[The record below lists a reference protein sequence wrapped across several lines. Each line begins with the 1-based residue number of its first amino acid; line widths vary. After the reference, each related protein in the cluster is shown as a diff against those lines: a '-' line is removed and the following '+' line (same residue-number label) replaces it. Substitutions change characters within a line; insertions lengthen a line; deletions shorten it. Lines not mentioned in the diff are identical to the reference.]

1 MELCSILRISIN
13 EFLAGEDIGTEN
25 VIEKSD
31 SNLIQITK
39 ESKKKQKNLK
49 TILAVVTV
57 FAVIV
62 SAILG
67 TLFFH
72 KLIHPKN
79 YITAVDQTST
89 EMKTA
94 ELLSGTDGAYLFH
107 YFTKDE
113 FKTLTIY
120 VSEYQSGTLISKSK
134 VADLDY
140 DGIDSPS
147 RGVIAVVPDFESFK
161 VKLIVADDYAKYS
174 TDFPILENIENR
186 EYYVRSASQI
196 KGEIPIQIHSAS
208 TIEGKTAIL
217 SDSEQGLM
225 ALIYGKDGLSGIPI
239 TEMEKG
245 IVGVEND
252 YVYYLSFQFGGVIK
266 VFEGMS
272 QADSQGV
279 VFMDAIHYHVRSEG
293 RIVKRAVYI
302 ALGIDMS
309 GKKDVLGMYVGENE
323 SAKFWLSIMNG
334 LKNRGVE
341 DILIACVDG
350 LNGFPQAI
358 EAVYPKTEIQ
368 QCIIHQIRNSTKFV
382 SYKDIK
388 KLMADLKLVYAAPT
402 EETAL
407 NELELFKDKWD
418 SKYPK
423 IYKSWNDNWATLS
436 TYFKYPEAV
445 RRLIY
450 TTNAIEGFNRQ
461 LRKVTKS
468 KTVFPS
474 DDSLLK
480 MLYLA
485 TMDIT
490 KKWTGHRQD
499 WGQIHSQLE
508 IYFEERLAGRNL

>member
-1 MELCSILRISIN
+1 
-13 EFLAGEDIGTEN
+13 
-25 VIEKSD
+25 
-31 SNLIQITK
+31 
-39 ESKKKQKNLK
+39 
-49 TILAVVTV
+49 
-57 FAVIV
+57 
-62 SAILG
+62 
-67 TLFFH
+67 
-72 KLIHPKN
+72 
-79 YITAVDQTST
+79 
-89 EMKTA
+89 
-94 ELLSGTDGAYLFH
+94 
-107 YFTKDE
+107 
-113 FKTLTIY
+113 
-120 VSEYQSGTLISKSK
+120 
-134 VADLDY
+134 
-140 DGIDSPS
+140 
-147 RGVIAVVPDFESFK
+147 
-161 VKLIVADDYAKYS
+161 
-174 TDFPILENIENR
+174 
-186 EYYVRSASQI
+186 
-196 KGEIPIQIHSAS
+196 
-208 TIEGKTAIL
+208 
-217 SDSEQGLM
+217 
-225 ALIYGKDGLSGIPI
+225 
-239 TEMEKG
+239 
-245 IVGVEND
+245 
-252 YVYYLSFQFGGVIK
+252 
-266 VFEGMS
+266 
-272 QADSQGV
+272 
-279 VFMDAIHYHVRSEG
+279 
-293 RIVKRAVYI
+293 
-302 ALGIDMS
+302 
-309 GKKDVLGMYVGENE
+309 MYVGENE

-423 IYKSWNDNWATLS
+423 IYKSWHDNWATLS

-468 KTVFPS
+468 KAVFPS

-490 KKWTGHRQD
+490 KNGPDTGRTGDRSIPSLKFILKNVWQGGTCKAVNFRQV
-499 WGQIHSQLE
+499 L
-508 IYFEERLAGRNL
+508 LTCLKTTV

>member
-13 EFLAGEDIGTEN
+13 EFLAGEDIGAEN

-72 KLIHPKN
+72 KLIQPKN

-134 VADLDY
+134 VADLDH

-186 EYYVRSASQI
+186 EYYGRSASQI
-196 KGEIPIQIHSAS
+196 KGKIPIQIHSAS
-208 TIEGKTAIL
+208 TIEGKTAIP

-252 YVYYLSFQFGGVIK
+252 YVYYLSFQFGGNQS
-266 VFEGMS
+266 F
-272 QADSQGV
+272 
-279 VFMDAIHYHVRSEG
+279 
-293 RIVKRAVYI
+293 
-302 ALGIDMS
+302 
-309 GKKDVLGMYVGENE
+309 
-323 SAKFWLSIMNG
+323 
-334 LKNRGVE
+334 
-341 DILIACVDG
+341 
-350 LNGFPQAI
+350 
-358 EAVYPKTEIQ
+358 
-368 QCIIHQIRNSTKFV
+368 
-382 SYKDIK
+382 
-388 KLMADLKLVYAAPT
+388 
-402 EETAL
+402 
-407 NELELFKDKWD
+407 
-418 SKYPK
+418 
-423 IYKSWNDNWATLS
+423 
-436 TYFKYPEAV
+436 
-445 RRLIY
+445 
-450 TTNAIEGFNRQ
+450 
-461 LRKVTKS
+461 
-468 KTVFPS
+468 
-474 DDSLLK
+474 
-480 MLYLA
+480 
-485 TMDIT
+485 
-490 KKWTGHRQD
+490 
-499 WGQIHSQLE
+499 
-508 IYFEERLAGRNL
+508 

>member
-1 MELCSILRISIN
+1 MDLIKIGKYIAEKRKALGLTQKQLTEKLNMSDKSVSKWERGICLPDVSIYMELCSILRISIN
-13 EFLAGEDIGTEN
+13 EFLAGKDIDAEN

-72 KLIHPKN
+72 KLIQPKN

-120 VSEYQSGTLISKSK
+120 VSEYQFGTLISKSK

-239 TEMEKG
+239 TEMEKR

-252 YVYYLSFQFGGVIK
+252 YVYYLSFQFGGNQS
-266 VFEGMS
+266 F
-272 QADSQGV
+272 
-279 VFMDAIHYHVRSEG
+279 
-293 RIVKRAVYI
+293 
-302 ALGIDMS
+302 
-309 GKKDVLGMYVGENE
+309 
-323 SAKFWLSIMNG
+323 
-334 LKNRGVE
+334 
-341 DILIACVDG
+341 
-350 LNGFPQAI
+350 
-358 EAVYPKTEIQ
+358 
-368 QCIIHQIRNSTKFV
+368 
-382 SYKDIK
+382 
-388 KLMADLKLVYAAPT
+388 
-402 EETAL
+402 
-407 NELELFKDKWD
+407 
-418 SKYPK
+418 
-423 IYKSWNDNWATLS
+423 
-436 TYFKYPEAV
+436 
-445 RRLIY
+445 
-450 TTNAIEGFNRQ
+450 
-461 LRKVTKS
+461 
-468 KTVFPS
+468 
-474 DDSLLK
+474 
-480 MLYLA
+480 
-485 TMDIT
+485 
-490 KKWTGHRQD
+490 
-499 WGQIHSQLE
+499 
-508 IYFEERLAGRNL
+508 

>member
-1 MELCSILRISIN
+1 MDLIKIGKYIAEKRKALGLTQKQLAEKLNMSDKSVSKWERGICLPDVSIYMELCSILRISIN

-72 KLIHPKN
+72 KLIQPKN

-120 VSEYQSGTLISKSK
+120 VSEYQFGTLISKSK

-140 DGIDSPS
+140 DGINSPS

-161 VKLIVADDYAKYS
+161 IKLIVADDYAKYS

-186 EYYVRSASQI
+186 EYYGRSASQI

-208 TIEGKTAIL
+208 TIEGKTAIP

-252 YVYYLSFQFGGVIK
+252 YVYYLSFQFGGNQS
-266 VFEGMS
+266 F
-272 QADSQGV
+272 
-279 VFMDAIHYHVRSEG
+279 
-293 RIVKRAVYI
+293 
-302 ALGIDMS
+302 
-309 GKKDVLGMYVGENE
+309 
-323 SAKFWLSIMNG
+323 
-334 LKNRGVE
+334 
-341 DILIACVDG
+341 
-350 LNGFPQAI
+350 
-358 EAVYPKTEIQ
+358 
-368 QCIIHQIRNSTKFV
+368 
-382 SYKDIK
+382 
-388 KLMADLKLVYAAPT
+388 
-402 EETAL
+402 
-407 NELELFKDKWD
+407 
-418 SKYPK
+418 
-423 IYKSWNDNWATLS
+423 
-436 TYFKYPEAV
+436 
-445 RRLIY
+445 
-450 TTNAIEGFNRQ
+450 
-461 LRKVTKS
+461 
-468 KTVFPS
+468 
-474 DDSLLK
+474 
-480 MLYLA
+480 
-485 TMDIT
+485 
-490 KKWTGHRQD
+490 
-499 WGQIHSQLE
+499 
-508 IYFEERLAGRNL
+508 

>member
-1 MELCSILRISIN
+1 MDLIKIGKYIAEKRKALGLTQKQLAEKLNMSDKSVSKWERGICLPDVSIYMELCSILRISIN
-13 EFLAGEDIGTEN
+13 EFLAGEDIGAEN

-72 KLIHPKN
+72 KLIQPKN

-107 YFTKDE
+107 YFIKDE

-120 VSEYQSGTLISKSK
+120 VSEYQFGTLISKSK

-147 RGVIAVVPDFESFK
+147 RGVIAVVPDFESFE

-252 YVYYLSFQFGGVIK
+252 YVYYLSFQFGGNQS
-266 VFEGMS
+266 F
-272 QADSQGV
+272 
-279 VFMDAIHYHVRSEG
+279 
-293 RIVKRAVYI
+293 
-302 ALGIDMS
+302 
-309 GKKDVLGMYVGENE
+309 
-323 SAKFWLSIMNG
+323 
-334 LKNRGVE
+334 
-341 DILIACVDG
+341 
-350 LNGFPQAI
+350 
-358 EAVYPKTEIQ
+358 
-368 QCIIHQIRNSTKFV
+368 
-382 SYKDIK
+382 
-388 KLMADLKLVYAAPT
+388 
-402 EETAL
+402 
-407 NELELFKDKWD
+407 
-418 SKYPK
+418 
-423 IYKSWNDNWATLS
+423 
-436 TYFKYPEAV
+436 
-445 RRLIY
+445 
-450 TTNAIEGFNRQ
+450 
-461 LRKVTKS
+461 
-468 KTVFPS
+468 
-474 DDSLLK
+474 
-480 MLYLA
+480 
-485 TMDIT
+485 
-490 KKWTGHRQD
+490 
-499 WGQIHSQLE
+499 
-508 IYFEERLAGRNL
+508 

>member
-1 MELCSILRISIN
+1 MDLIKIGKYIAEKRKALGLTQKQLAEKLNMSDKSVSKWERGICLPDVSIYMELCSILRISIN
-13 EFLAGEDIGTEN
+13 EFLAGEDIGAEN

-72 KLIHPKN
+72 KLIQPKN

-120 VSEYQSGTLISKSK
+120 VSEYQFGTLISKSK

-140 DGIDSPS
+140 DGINSPS

-186 EYYVRSASQI
+186 EYYGRSASQI

-239 TEMEKG
+239 TEMEKE

-252 YVYYLSFQFGGVIK
+252 YVYYLSFQFGGNQS
-266 VFEGMS
+266 F
-272 QADSQGV
+272 
-279 VFMDAIHYHVRSEG
+279 
-293 RIVKRAVYI
+293 
-302 ALGIDMS
+302 
-309 GKKDVLGMYVGENE
+309 
-323 SAKFWLSIMNG
+323 
-334 LKNRGVE
+334 
-341 DILIACVDG
+341 
-350 LNGFPQAI
+350 
-358 EAVYPKTEIQ
+358 
-368 QCIIHQIRNSTKFV
+368 
-382 SYKDIK
+382 
-388 KLMADLKLVYAAPT
+388 
-402 EETAL
+402 
-407 NELELFKDKWD
+407 
-418 SKYPK
+418 
-423 IYKSWNDNWATLS
+423 
-436 TYFKYPEAV
+436 
-445 RRLIY
+445 
-450 TTNAIEGFNRQ
+450 
-461 LRKVTKS
+461 
-468 KTVFPS
+468 
-474 DDSLLK
+474 
-480 MLYLA
+480 
-485 TMDIT
+485 
-490 KKWTGHRQD
+490 
-499 WGQIHSQLE
+499 
-508 IYFEERLAGRNL
+508 

>member
-1 MELCSILRISIN
+1 MDLIKIGKYIAEKRKALGLTQKQLAEKLNMSDKSVSKWERGICLPDVSIYMELCSILRISIN
-13 EFLAGEDIGTEN
+13 EFLAGEDIGAEN

-72 KLIHPKN
+72 KLIQPKN

-107 YFTKDE
+107 YFIKDE

-120 VSEYQSGTLISKSK
+120 VSEYQFGTLISKSK

-147 RGVIAVVPDFESFK
+147 RGVIAVVPDFESFE

-208 TIEGKTAIL
+208 TIEGKTAIP

-252 YVYYLSFQFGGVIK
+252 YVYYLSFQFGGNQS
-266 VFEGMS
+266 F
-272 QADSQGV
+272 
-279 VFMDAIHYHVRSEG
+279 
-293 RIVKRAVYI
+293 
-302 ALGIDMS
+302 
-309 GKKDVLGMYVGENE
+309 
-323 SAKFWLSIMNG
+323 
-334 LKNRGVE
+334 
-341 DILIACVDG
+341 
-350 LNGFPQAI
+350 
-358 EAVYPKTEIQ
+358 
-368 QCIIHQIRNSTKFV
+368 
-382 SYKDIK
+382 
-388 KLMADLKLVYAAPT
+388 
-402 EETAL
+402 
-407 NELELFKDKWD
+407 
-418 SKYPK
+418 
-423 IYKSWNDNWATLS
+423 
-436 TYFKYPEAV
+436 
-445 RRLIY
+445 
-450 TTNAIEGFNRQ
+450 
-461 LRKVTKS
+461 
-468 KTVFPS
+468 
-474 DDSLLK
+474 
-480 MLYLA
+480 
-485 TMDIT
+485 
-490 KKWTGHRQD
+490 
-499 WGQIHSQLE
+499 
-508 IYFEERLAGRNL
+508 

>member
-1 MELCSILRISIN
+1 MDLIKNGKYIAEKRKALGLTQKQLTEKLNMSDKSVSKWERGICLPDVSIYMELCSILRISIN
-13 EFLAGEDIGTEN
+13 EFLAGEDIGAEN

-72 KLIHPKN
+72 KLIQPKN

-120 VSEYQSGTLISKSK
+120 VSEYQFGTLISKSK

-140 DGIDSPS
+140 DGINSPS

-186 EYYVRSASQI
+186 EYYGRSASQI

-252 YVYYLSFQFGGVIK
+252 YVYYLSFQFGGNQS
-266 VFEGMS
+266 F
-272 QADSQGV
+272 
-279 VFMDAIHYHVRSEG
+279 
-293 RIVKRAVYI
+293 
-302 ALGIDMS
+302 
-309 GKKDVLGMYVGENE
+309 
-323 SAKFWLSIMNG
+323 
-334 LKNRGVE
+334 
-341 DILIACVDG
+341 
-350 LNGFPQAI
+350 
-358 EAVYPKTEIQ
+358 
-368 QCIIHQIRNSTKFV
+368 
-382 SYKDIK
+382 
-388 KLMADLKLVYAAPT
+388 
-402 EETAL
+402 
-407 NELELFKDKWD
+407 
-418 SKYPK
+418 
-423 IYKSWNDNWATLS
+423 
-436 TYFKYPEAV
+436 
-445 RRLIY
+445 
-450 TTNAIEGFNRQ
+450 
-461 LRKVTKS
+461 
-468 KTVFPS
+468 
-474 DDSLLK
+474 
-480 MLYLA
+480 
-485 TMDIT
+485 
-490 KKWTGHRQD
+490 
-499 WGQIHSQLE
+499 
-508 IYFEERLAGRNL
+508 

>member
-1 MELCSILRISIN
+1 MDLIKIGKYIAEKRKALGLTQKQLAEKLNMSDKSVSKWERGICLPDVSIYMELCSILRISIN
-13 EFLAGEDIGTEN
+13 EFLAGEDIGAEN

-72 KLIHPKN
+72 KLIQPKN

-120 VSEYQSGTLISKSK
+120 VSEYQFGTLISKSK

-140 DGIDSPS
+140 DGINSPS

-252 YVYYLSFQFGGVIK
+252 YVYYLSFQFGGNQS
-266 VFEGMS
+266 F
-272 QADSQGV
+272 
-279 VFMDAIHYHVRSEG
+279 
-293 RIVKRAVYI
+293 
-302 ALGIDMS
+302 
-309 GKKDVLGMYVGENE
+309 
-323 SAKFWLSIMNG
+323 
-334 LKNRGVE
+334 
-341 DILIACVDG
+341 
-350 LNGFPQAI
+350 
-358 EAVYPKTEIQ
+358 
-368 QCIIHQIRNSTKFV
+368 
-382 SYKDIK
+382 
-388 KLMADLKLVYAAPT
+388 
-402 EETAL
+402 
-407 NELELFKDKWD
+407 
-418 SKYPK
+418 
-423 IYKSWNDNWATLS
+423 
-436 TYFKYPEAV
+436 
-445 RRLIY
+445 
-450 TTNAIEGFNRQ
+450 
-461 LRKVTKS
+461 
-468 KTVFPS
+468 
-474 DDSLLK
+474 
-480 MLYLA
+480 
-485 TMDIT
+485 
-490 KKWTGHRQD
+490 
-499 WGQIHSQLE
+499 
-508 IYFEERLAGRNL
+508 